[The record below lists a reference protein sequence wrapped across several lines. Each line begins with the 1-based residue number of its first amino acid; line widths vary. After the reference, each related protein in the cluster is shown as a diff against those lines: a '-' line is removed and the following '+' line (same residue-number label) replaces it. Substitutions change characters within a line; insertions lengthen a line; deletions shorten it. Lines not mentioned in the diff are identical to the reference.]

1 MRTRIWLP
9 AIALLLATG
18 CGPCGY
24 NRVVAEEQQ
33 VDHSWSQV
41 ESQMQRRADLIPILV
56 ETAKG
61 YVQHEPEVFAAI
73 ANSRA
78 AILSASTRVEKIDK
92 SNQLD
97 LAIARLVPLGDTYP
111 QLKSDPLY
119 TKSMEELSGIES
131 RLAAERSRY
140 NEAVRIYNTDVKEP
154 PGAWFAKL
162 GNFPAQKESFPA
174 PATSGVA
181 ANSTL
186 H

>member
-1 MRTRIWLP
+1 MRTRNWLP

-73 ANSRA
+73 ANARA
-78 AILSASTRVEKIDK
+78 AVLSASTRAEKIEK

-97 LAIARLVPLGDTYP
+97 VAISRLVPLGDTYP
-111 QLKSDPLY
+111 QLKSDAQY
-119 TKSMEELSGIES
+119 AKSMEELLGIES
-131 RLAAERSRY
+131 RLVAERARY
-140 NEAVRIYNTDVKEP
+140 NEAVRIYNADVKQP

-162 GNFPAQKESFPA
+162 GNFPPQKESFPA
-174 PATSGVA
+174 PAMPGVA
-181 ANSTL
+181 TSSTL